1 MRFAAAAA
9 ILEARKGAIVNTIL
23 FATDGSPSAQKAL
36 HEAIELAKATGWRLR
51 VLTVWQAPLLAAY
64 GYTPAAYVP
73 ELADAEREHATEVAR
88 AAVAAA
94 VQAGIDATAETREG
108 SPAVEICEAAAEMG
122 ARLIVLGAH
131 GWGAVKRVL
140 FGSVST
146 HVMHTAPCAV
156 LVVRMTDGEFAHA
169 QERAA

>member
-1 MRFAAAAA
+1 MRSTAAAA

-36 HEAIELAKATGWRLR
+36 TEAVELARETGWRLR
-51 VLTVWQAPLLAAY
+51 VLTVWQTPLLAAY

-73 ELADAEREHATEVAR
+73 ELADAERDHAAEVAR

-94 VQAGIDATAETREG
+94 AQAGVEATAETREG
-108 SPAVEICEAAAEMG
+108 SPATEICDAAAEDG

-131 GWGAVKRVL
+131 GWGALKRVL

-146 HVMHTAPCAV
+146 HVMHSAPCPV
-156 LVVRMTDGEFAHA
+156 LVVRMTDGEFAVAH
-169 QERAA
+169 ERAA

>member
-1 MRFAAAAA
+1 M
-9 ILEARKGAIVNTIL
+9 NTIL

-36 HEAIELAKATGWRLR
+36 EEAVELAKATGWRLR

-73 ELADAEREHATEVAR
+73 ELADAERDHANEVAR

-94 VQAGIDATAETREG
+94 SQAGVEATAETREG
-108 SPAVEICEAAAEMG
+108 SPALEICEAAAESG
-122 ARLIVLGAH
+122 ARLVVLGAH
-131 GWGAVKRVL
+131 GWGALKRAL

-146 HVMHTAPCAV
+146 HVMHAAPCPV

-169 QERAA
+169 HAA